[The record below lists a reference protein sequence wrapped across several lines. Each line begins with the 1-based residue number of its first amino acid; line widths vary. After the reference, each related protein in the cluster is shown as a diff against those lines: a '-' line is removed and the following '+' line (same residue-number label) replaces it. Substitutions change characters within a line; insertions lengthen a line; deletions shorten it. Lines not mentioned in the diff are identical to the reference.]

1 MINEAYLPQ
10 PDTHDL
16 RLPAWGPYTKKYNG
30 LSHIPDLSKGIRF
43 DLSVFHGYYRR
54 HVNVPNSL

>member
-30 LSHIPDLSKGIRF
+30 LSHIPDLSK
-43 DLSVFHGYYRR
+43 
-54 HVNVPNSL
+54 